1 MKEHHD
7 ETYGEFKM
15 RAGTGVMPSSA
26 WGGGMSKELKV
37 GTLCKTI
44 NSKIAA
50 NNGNLVVIVEVN
62 HSMVAANGE
71 AVPYLIKR
79 IDGQRHVCTCDL
91 KTGKLLWLRGF
102 TSWCAGYNLKRVD
115 EGDDDASERMPLAL
129 KEAV

>member
-1 MKEHHD
+1 
-7 ETYGEFKM
+7 
-15 RAGTGVMPSSA
+15 
-26 WGGGMSKELKV
+26 MSKELKV

-79 IDGQRHVCTCDL
+79 IDGQRHVCTRDR
-91 KTGKLLWLRGF
+91 KTGKLLWLQDF
-102 TSWCAGYNLKRVD
+102 TSWCAGYKLKRVD
-115 EGDDDASERMPLAL
+115 EGNDDTSEGMPQVL
-129 KEAV
+129 EETV